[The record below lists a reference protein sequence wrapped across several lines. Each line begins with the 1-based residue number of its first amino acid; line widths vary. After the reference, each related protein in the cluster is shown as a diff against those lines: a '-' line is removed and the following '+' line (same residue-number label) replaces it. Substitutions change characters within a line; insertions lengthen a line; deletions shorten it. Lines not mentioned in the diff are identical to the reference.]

1 MDFLQGQEFTLT
13 QPTGTNIV
21 AFAVNFTDPKDW
33 GKVPACMLE
42 KIESVENVVEG
53 RVEKTFS
60 IPMADEEYYNV
71 IVVTLAKSRC
81 VIGYGWLENNNFV
94 MNPETIQLKYLRN
107 DSVENTE
114 QEYVFAYN
122 PNRQIALL
130 DADSG
135 EQVMPVVLNHN
146 TNEKIKGKYK
156 LVPNKRYIALE
167 VGLSVIEQDVEPVSS
182 GLADMML

>member
-21 AFAVNFTDPKDW
+21 AFVVNFTDPKDW

-42 KIESVENVVEG
+42 KIESIENVVEG

-60 IPMADEEYYNV
+60 IPMADEEYYN
-71 IVVTLAKSRC
+71 IVLVTLAKSRC
-81 VIGYGWLENNNFV
+81 VIGYGLLENNNFV
-94 MNPETIQLKYLRN
+94 LNDNTIQLKYLRN
-107 DSVENTE
+107 EAVEDVE
-114 QEYVFAYN
+114 QDYIFAYN
-122 PNRQIALL
+122 PARQIVLL

-135 EQVMPVVLNHN
+135 EQIMPVILSHN
-146 TNEKIKGKYK
+146 TNEKIKGKYR

-167 VGLSVIEQDVEPVSS
+167 LGLSVIEQDVEPISS

>member
-60 IPMADEEYYNV
+60 IPIADEEYYNV
-71 IVVTLAKSRC
+71 IVINLAKSRF
-81 VIGYGWLENNNFV
+81 VIGYGLLENNSFV
-94 MNPETIQLKYLRN
+94 LNPDTVQLKYLRN
-107 DSVENTE
+107 DVVEDE
-114 QEYVFAYN
+114 EKEFVFAYN
-122 PNRQIALL
+122 PARQFVLV
-130 DADSG
+130 DAESG
-135 EQVMPVVLNHN
+135 EQVMPIILNHN

-156 LVPNKRYIALE
+156 LIPNKRYIAIE
-167 VGLSVIEQDVEPVSS
+167 VGLSVIEQDIEPISS